1 MDYVLVCNACGKRA
15 AKSSFKCPKCGS
27 VLEVNYK
34 YSKRYRSSDAKGI
47 LRYSQLLPSGKL
59 VSLKEGQTPLKR
71 FRVGGAAVLAKIES
85 GNPTNTFKDRG
96 SAVEISK
103 ALEAKASRI
112 CAASTGNMGLSLAHY
127 ARKFGLGCTIFMGK
141 GSNGKKVRKIKKE
154 GAEVRY
160 VNGDFNTALKAAEKQ
175 SLKEGSFLCGDY
187 HFRKE
192 GQKTIA
198 FEIAEQCKGKIPE
211 YLFIPVGNGT
221 LFSGVCKG
229 FMEFMRYGIMDK
241 PPRLVAVQSYG
252 CDPVV
257 RAYASGTKVRYVRPR
272 TKADAIAVGYPTFGR
287 EVLDSIRFTNG
298 SAVGVSEN
306 EISKAMSFLARHGI
320 SAELGAATGMA
331 GLLKTRGELKGR
343 SAAVVVTGNNE
354 GRLN

>member
-1 MDYVLVCNACGKRA
+1 MEYVLVCNACGKMA
-15 AKSSFKCPKCGS
+15 APGSFKCTKCGS
-27 VLEVNYK
+27 VLEVKYK
-34 YSKRYRSSDAKGI
+34 YSKAYRSKGGKGI

-59 VSLKEGQTPLKR
+59 VSLKEGQTPLRRLKMH
-71 FRVGGAAVLAKIES
+71 GALVLAKIES

-103 ALEAKASRI
+103 ALEARASRI

-141 GSNGKKVRKIKKE
+141 GSNGKKVRKIKNE

-175 SLKEGSFLCGDY
+175 SLKDKSFLCGDY

-198 FEIAEQCKGKIPE
+198 FEIAEQCKGKMPE
-211 YLFIPVGNGT
+211 YLFMPVGNGT

-229 FMEFMRYGIMDK
+229 FKEFMRYGLIDK

-257 RAYASGTKVRYVRPR
+257 RAYASGTNVRYVRPR

-287 EVLDSIRFTNG
+287 EVLDSIRFTKG
-298 SAVGVSEN
+298 SAVGVSES
-306 EISKAMSFLARHGI
+306 EISKAMALLARQGV

-331 GLLKTRGELKGR
+331 GFLKMSGELKGR
-343 SAAVVVTGNNE
+343 SVAVVVTGNNE
-354 GRLN
+354 ERLN